1 MDSEQKSTEGTN
13 IVASYHA
20 AMDIMMLEDDEQ
32 RQFFEKLV
40 AVNFDGEETE
50 YGVSVDCCKR
60 QLFFEVY
67 LMKDFDDD
75 DEPLHYLE
83 EVNEISIDE
92 YLDLCLNKKAI

>member
-40 AVNFDGEETE
+40 AVNFDDEETE
-50 YGVSVDCCKR
+50 YGVSVDCGKR

-67 LMKDFDDD
+67 LVKDFDDD
-75 DEPLHYLE
+75 DEPIHYLD
-83 EVNEISIDE
+83 EVDEISMDE